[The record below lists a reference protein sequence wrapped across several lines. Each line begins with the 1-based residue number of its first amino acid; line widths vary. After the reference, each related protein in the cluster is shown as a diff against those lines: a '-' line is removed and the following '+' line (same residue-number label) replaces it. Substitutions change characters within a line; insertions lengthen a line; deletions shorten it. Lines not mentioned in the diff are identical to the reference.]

1 MTKIFPTGG
10 FKWFDHTKFNLD
22 KNYDGTL
29 RGYVIEIELEY
40 YQELHE
46 LHNNY
51 PLAPDELDIKKE
63 ILAGYQLKIVD
74 DYDISIVNVKQN
86 YFLTPST
93 KRSRSFITKK

>member
-10 FKWFDHTKFNLD
+10 FKWFDHAKFNLD

-29 RGYVIEIELEY
+29 RGCVIEIELEY

-51 PLAPDELDIKKE
+51 PLAPDKLDIKK
-63 ILAGYQLKIVD
+63 AGYQLK
-74 DYDISIVNVKQN
+74 NCWWLW
-86 YFLTPST
+86 YFYC
-93 KRSRSFITKK
+93 